1 MQVVANVNES
11 ILSSIGA
18 SIPDVSPSAVFSSC
32 SDYKVIHRD
41 VAKVGF
47 EQANLVLATAKHL
60 KDSRTLEYAL
70 DPYRRRACIE

>member
-11 ILSSIGA
+11 ILSSLGA
-18 SIPDVSPSAVFSSC
+18 SIPDFSPSSVFSSC

-41 VAKVGF
+41 VARVGF
-47 EQANLVLATAKHL
+47 EQANLVVATARHL
-60 KDSRTLEYAL
+60 MDSRTLEYAL

>member
-18 SIPDVSPSAVFSSC
+18 SIPDISPSSVFSSC
-32 SDYKVIHRD
+32 GDYKVIHRD
-41 VAKVGF
+41 VAKMGF
-47 EQANLVLATAKHL
+47 EQANLAVATAKHL
-60 KDSRTLEYAL
+60 MDSRTLEYAL

>member
-18 SIPDVSPSAVFSSC
+18 SIPDISPTSVFSSC
-32 SDYKVIHRD
+32 SDYKVIRRD

-47 EQANLVLATAKHL
+47 EQANLVVATAKHL
-60 KDSRTLEYAL
+60 MDSRTLEYAL